1 MIQDFQSHSPLID
14 SSAWVHETA
23 VIIGKVKIA
32 KKVSVWP
39 GVVIRGDVD
48 EITIGE
54 ETNVQ
59 DLAVLHPNRER
70 PVVLGNGVTIGHS
83 AVVHGSKIGDHC
95 LIGMG
100 AIVIE
105 STIGEFSLIGAG
117 ALVTPNSVI
126 PPRSLVLG
134 TPGKVIRQ
142 LNDKEI
148 EALIKSKEEYSKLTL
163 AYGE

>member
-1 MIQDFQSHSPLID
+1 MIQNFQSYSPDID
-14 SSAWVHETA
+14 PSAWVHETA

-54 ETNVQ
+54 ETNIQ

-70 PVVLGNGVTIGHS
+70 PVILGNGITIGHS
-83 AVVHGSKIGDHC
+83 AVIHGSKIGDHC

-148 EALIKSKEEYSKLTL
+148 EALIKSKEEYSKLTQ